1 MSGEILLTCGVVM
14 IVHLKQ
20 QPTLIRL
27 ALLLIAPL
35 WLSFAVVQPVHAAPR
50 ATFEFTCETT
60 EDDFYDWIEA
70 ELWPKSTPGSTAAP
84 FGRNLDAAFDIL
96 TDENTR
102 RANWEITLTSAD
114 CQMNVGT
121 ELRRESL
128 FETIEDAHADGH
140 GLVLR
145 RR

>member
-1 MSGEILLTCGVVM
+1 VSGENLLTFGGIM
-14 IVHLKQ
+14 NITLKQ
-20 QPTLIRL
+20 QH
-27 ALLLIAPL
+27 ALLGLIVSL
-35 WLSFAVVQPVHAAPR
+35 FLSLPVAQQAHSGAR
-50 ATFEFTCETT
+50 ATFEFTCETS

-70 ELWPKSTPGSTAAP
+70 ELWPKSSAAFGSSI
-84 FGRNLDAAFDIL
+84 FGRNLDAVFDIL

-102 RANWEITLTSAD
+102 RSNWEITLTTID
-114 CQMNVGT
+114 CQT
-121 ELRRESL
+121 DPATDLRRESL

>member
-1 MSGEILLTCGVVM
+1 MNVQM
-14 IVHLKQ
+14 KLKT
-20 QPTLIRL
+20 TLIRL
-27 ALLLIAPL
+27 ALLLLAPL
-35 WLSFAVVQPVHAAPR
+35 CFSLAVAQPAHAAPR

-70 ELWPKSTPGSTAAP
+70 ELWPKSSPGNATVP

-96 TDENTR
+96 TDEITR
-102 RANWEITLTSAD
+102 RTNWEITLTSAD
-114 CQMNVGT
+114 CQADAGT

-128 FETIEDAHADGH
+128 FETIEEAHADGH

>member
-1 MSGEILLTCGVVM
+1 MSGEILLTCGATMNVQ
-14 IVHLKQ
+14 LKQ
-20 QPTLIRL
+20 QPILIRL

-35 WLSFAVVQPVHAAPR
+35 CLCFAIAQPTHAAPR

-70 ELWPKSTPGSTAAP
+70 ELWPKSAQGNATAP

-96 TDENTR
+96 TDETSR
-102 RANWEITLTSAD
+102 RANWEITLSSAD
-114 CQMNVGT
+114 CQVDAGT

>member
-1 MSGEILLTCGVVM
+1 MKPS
-14 IVHLKQ
+14 LKQ
-20 QPTLIRL
+20 PHFLLGLL
-27 ALLLIAPL
+27 ALLVPAVLILPMA
-35 WLSFAVVQPVHAAPR
+35 QTEAAPR
-50 ATFEFTCETT
+50 ASFEFTCETT

-70 ELWPKSTPGSTAAP
+70 ELWPKQSIATGATN

-96 TDENTR
+96 TDRSAR
-102 RANWEITLTSAD
+102 RANWEITLTNTD
-114 CQMNVGT
+114 CQSDLAT

-145 RR
+145 RN